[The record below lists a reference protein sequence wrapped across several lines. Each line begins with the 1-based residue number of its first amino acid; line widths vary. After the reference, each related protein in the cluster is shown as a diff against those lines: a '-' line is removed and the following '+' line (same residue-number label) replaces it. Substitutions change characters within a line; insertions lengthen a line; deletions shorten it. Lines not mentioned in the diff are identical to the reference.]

1 VNIQVIEKKYS
12 ENAEAGVVL
21 VVMVVNFLY
30 FCGSSTIKI

>member
-21 VVMVVNFLY
+21 VVVVVNFSY
-30 FCGSSTIKI
+30 FGSSTIKI